1 MAMSY
6 RRPTS
11 LPYGPWVEDCV
22 RVLDSDLAPG
32 GHLNDRRIIEMVRLQ
47 RIVEETIPA
56 VFTDSQSPPDFS
68 DARTRFIFK
77 TCLARVE
84 RWRHTTQED
93 IINCKLVSLMN
104 MKWQHRLIAVA
115 ATLAM
120 HYQTILIML
129 HEPALYNAYDISD
142 FRPPYALSPSP
153 LSRQHQAGIGFHT
166 ASSHMSCILSAK
178 ALIRMFL
185 DLPAET
191 LLFIPVVT
199 YTRVAYA
206 VVVLIKSLI
215 SLRAYT
221 QPADVQLEEPLDP
234 VSAISQLLGKLE
246 TARDQAHGRVPVPA
260 VFHSIL
266 SAVYKWY
273 IRIFTQDTC
282 CDADEILA
290 PMMHLSLGED
300 EQLDFAESRD
310 FSTDAG
316 RLTGEE
322 NDSLC
327 AEGHF
332 GWEELDLMELK
343 WQDTSM
349 RELLMEP
356 PDFFD
361 QVDHLFV

>member
-1 MAMSY
+1 MSY

-22 RVLDSDLAPG
+22 RVLDSALAPG
-32 GHLNDRRIIEMVRLQ
+32 GHLNDRRIVEMVRLQ
-47 RIVEETIPA
+47 RIVEETILA
-56 VFTDSQSPPDFS
+56 VFTDTQSPPDLS
-68 DARTRFIFK
+68 DSRTRFIFK
-77 TCLARVE
+77 TCQAGVE

-93 IINCKLVSLMN
+93 MINCMLVSLMN
-104 MKWQHRLIAVA
+104 MKRQHRLTAVA
-115 ATLAM
+115 ATMAM

-129 HEPALYNAYDISD
+129 HEPALYNTHDVSD

-153 LSRQHQAGIGFHT
+153 LSRQHQAGVGFHT
-166 ASSHMSCILSAK
+166 ASSHKSCILSAQ

-206 VVVLIKSLI
+206 VIVLIKSLV

-221 QPADVQLEEPLDP
+221 HPAEVQLEELPDP
-234 VSAISQLLGKLE
+234 VSTISQLLGKLE
-246 TARDQAHGRVPVPA
+246 SVRDQVHGRVPVPA

-266 SAVYKWY
+266 SAVYKWCV
-273 IRIFTQDTC
+273 RMFTQDTC
-282 CDADEILA
+282 CDADEILE

-300 EQLDFAESRD
+300 EQLDFAESRE

-316 RLTGEE
+316 RLIGEE
-322 NDSLC
+322 NESLC
-327 AEGHF
+327 TEGPF
-332 GWEELDLMELK
+332 G
-343 WQDTSM
+343 
-349 RELLMEP
+349 
-356 PDFFD
+356 
-361 QVDHLFV
+361 

>member
-1 MAMSY
+1 MSY

-47 RIVEETIPA
+47 RIVEETILA

-206 VVVLIKSLI
+206 VIVLVKSLV

-221 QPADVQLEEPLDP
+221 HPAEVQLEEPPDP
-234 VSAISQLLGKLE
+234 VRAISQLLGKLE
-246 TARDQAHGRVPVPA
+246 LVRDQAHGRVPVPA

-266 SAVYKWY
+266 SAIYKWCV
-273 IRIFTQDTC
+273 RGFTEDTC
-282 CDADEILA
+282 HDADEILE

-300 EQLDFAESRD
+300 EQLDSAEARV
-310 FSTDAG
+310 FGTEAG
-316 RLTGEE
+316 RLTEE
-322 NDSLC
+322 DNVSLC
-327 AEGHF
+327 PEGSF
-332 GWEELDLMELK
+332 GWEELDLMCYT
-343 WQDTSM
+343 WHDASM
-349 RELLMEP
+349 RELLMES
-356 PDFFD
+356 PD
-361 QVDHLFV
+361 LFENVGHDFV